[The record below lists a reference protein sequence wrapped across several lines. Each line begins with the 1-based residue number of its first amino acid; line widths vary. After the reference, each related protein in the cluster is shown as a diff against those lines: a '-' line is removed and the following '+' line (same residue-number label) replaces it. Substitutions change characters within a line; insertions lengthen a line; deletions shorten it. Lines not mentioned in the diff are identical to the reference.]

1 MRIGWWAESER
12 FNRNKTAAA
21 DGSVAYANMHTRSAN
36 ETWVSRSAAKL
47 HWRPRIAL
55 FDMKRYRPRS
65 ILRLILLGFALA
77 TLPLIVALITAAF
90 YVDRVTQQ
98 GQRTVYDAA
107 RNVRASQ
114 MLGEELTAM
123 ERNARQYHVLGDASL
138 FKVYVS
144 RRQELLR
151 TVQQLQSLKLS
162 ADQRARLTRLVA
174 GEQRIYNSITKAAKP
189 TDPQLDDTMKQF
201 SALAE
206 DAHMIQR
213 ESGELVTTGV
223 ETLQQAA
230 NQAQQLMAWQTLA
243 LVPAA
248 LALSALFIYLIARPV
263 RQIDQSIRRLGS
275 GEFTTP
281 VVVEGPRDLEELGR
295 RLDWMRTRLLEL
307 ENQKIMFLRHLSH
320 ELKTPLTTIREGAEL
335 LNERL
340 VGPLNEEQAEVVGLL
355 RTNSLQLQSL
365 IEDLLNFNV
374 TQSTSPR
381 IERRRSV
388 QMEVIIRSVLA
399 DHKLGMRSKR
409 LQLIT
414 EIEPNSVL
422 GDREKLRTVTD
433 NLVSNAVKFSPLS
446 GQLWVR
452 LRREGDM
459 VILEVQDEGP
469 GIPPEDRDRVFE
481 AFFQGRV
488 KARGHVKGTGLGLSI
503 AREYVRSHRGDIRVF
518 ARDQGAMLQVS
529 LPADN
534 EQTDTAS

>member
-1 MRIGWWAESER
+1 
-12 FNRNKTAAA
+12 
-21 DGSVAYANMHTRSAN
+21 
-36 ETWVSRSAAKL
+36 
-47 HWRPRIAL
+47 
-55 FDMKRYRPRS
+55 MKRYRPRS

-151 TVQQLQSLKLS
+151 TVQQLHSLKLS

-174 GEQRIYNSITKAAKP
+174 GEQRIYTSITKAAKP

-243 LVPAA
+243 LIPAA

-340 VGPLNEEQAEVVGLL
+340 VGSLNTEQAEVVGLL

-374 TQSTSPR
+374 TQSASPR

-399 DHKLGMRSKR
+399 DHKLGMRSKQ

-469 GIPPEDRDRVFE
+469 GIPPEDQDRVFE

-503 AREYVRSHRGDIRVF
+503 AREYVRSHRGEIRVF

-529 LPADN
+529 LPAGD
-534 EQTDTAS
+534 EQTSAAS